1 MKILK
6 PICGK
11 DRTMSESVLIIGAG
25 AGLSASV
32 ARRFA
37 REGARVALVARR
49 PEKLEALA
57 AELQA
62 RTYACDVADRAD
74 VDAMVAAV
82 TDDLGLPDVVLFNP
96 SARVRGPFTELEPE
110 AVKQALLVT
119 CYGGYLVCN
128 AALPGMVERGSGTIL
143 LTGASA
149 SVKGYAQ
156 SASFA
161 MGKFGLRGLAQS
173 LAREF
178 QPRGIHV
185 AHFVIDGGIRSAA
198 RPDDGKDALLDPDAI
213 AETYYQV
220 ARQHRSAWS
229 WEVELRPWV
238 ETF

>member
-1 MKILK
+1 
-6 PICGK
+6 
-11 DRTMSESVLIIGAG
+11 MSEIVLVVGAG
-25 AGLSASV
+25 TGLSAAV

-37 REGARVALVARR
+37 KEGAQIALAARH
-49 PEKLEALA
+49 PDKLDGLA
-57 AELQA
+57 AELGA
-62 RTYACDVADRAD
+62 RAYACDVTDRAA
-74 VDAMVAAV
+74 VDDMVAQV
-82 TDDLGLPDVVLFNP
+82 TEELGLPDVVMFNP
-96 SARVRGPFTELEPE
+96 SARARGPFVELDPE

-128 AALPGMVERGSGTIL
+128 AVVPGMAARGSGTLL

-178 QPRGIHV
+178 QPQGLHI
-185 AHFVIDGGIRSAA
+185 AHFVIDGGIRSAS
-198 RPDDGKDALLDPDAI
+198 RPDDGSDALLDPAAI

-220 ARQHRSAWS
+220 TRQHRSAWS

>member
-1 MKILK
+1 M
-6 PICGK
+6 
-11 DRTMSESVLIIGAG
+11 TETVLIVGAG

-37 REGARVALVARR
+37 REGARVALAARD
-49 PEKLEALA
+49 PGKIKDLA
-57 AELQA
+57 ADLDA
-62 RTYACDVADRAD
+62 KTYACDVADRAS
-74 VDAMVAAV
+74 VDAMVAQV
-82 TDDLGLPDVVLFNP
+82 TADLGLPDVVLFNA
-96 SARVRGPFTELEPE
+96 SARLRGPFTELDSG
-110 AVKQALLVT
+110 AVRQALLVT

-128 AALPGMVERGSGTIL
+128 AVVPGMAARGSGTIL

-156 SASFA
+156 SAPFA

-178 QPRGIHV
+178 QPQGLHI

-198 RPDDGKDALLDPDAI
+198 RPDDGGDALLDPDAI

-229 WEVELRPWV
+229 WEVELRPWQ
-238 ETF
+238 EQF

>member
-1 MKILK
+1 M
-6 PICGK
+6 P
-11 DRTMSESVLIIGAG
+11 ESVLIVGAG
-25 AGLSASV
+25 AGLSAAV

-37 REGARVALVARR
+37 REGARVALAARH
-49 PEKLEALA
+49 PDKLAGLA
-57 AELQA
+57 AELKA
-62 RTYACDVADRAD
+62 TTYACDVADRAA

-82 TDDLGLPDVVLFNP
+82 TADLGLPDVVMFNP
-96 SARVRGPFTELEPE
+96 SARVRGPFTGLDPE
-110 AVKQALLVT
+110 AVRQALLVT

-128 AALPGMVERGSGTIL
+128 AVVPGMAARGSGTIL

-178 QPRGIHV
+178 QPQGLHI
-185 AHFVIDGGIRSAA
+185 AHFVIDGGIRSDS
-198 RPDDGKDALLDPDAI
+198 RPDDGEDALLAPEAI

-229 WEVELRPWV
+229 WEVELRPWL
-238 ETF
+238 EKF

>member
-1 MKILK
+1 
-6 PICGK
+6 
-11 DRTMSESVLIIGAG
+11 MSETVLIVGAG

-37 REGARVALVARR
+37 KDGA
-49 PEKLEALA
+49 KIALA
-57 AELQA
+57 SRDPAKLRDSAAALGA
-62 RTYACDVADRAD
+62 RTYPCDVSDPQS

-82 TDDLGLPDVVLFNP
+82 TADLGLPDVVLFNA
-96 SARVRGPFTELEPE
+96 SGRLRGPFTELDPA

-128 AALPGMVERGSGTIL
+128 AVVPGMAARGSGTIL

-156 SASFA
+156 SAPFA

-178 QPRGIHV
+178 QPQGIHV
-185 AHFVIDGGIRSAA
+185 AHFVIDGGIRSVA
-198 RPDDGKDALLDPDAI
+198 RPDDGSDKLLDPDAL
-213 AETYYQV
+213 AETYFQV

-229 WEVELRPWV
+229 WEVELRSHTEP
-238 ETF
+238 F